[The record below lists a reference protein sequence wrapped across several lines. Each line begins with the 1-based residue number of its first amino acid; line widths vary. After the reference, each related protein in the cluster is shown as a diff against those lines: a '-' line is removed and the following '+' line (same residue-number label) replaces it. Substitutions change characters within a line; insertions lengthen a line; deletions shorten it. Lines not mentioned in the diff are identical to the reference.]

1 MPTPRGLP
9 GLVQIFRDVRRAH
22 HLCPLVAACAAESPY
37 RDVAELPAAG
47 HYIGRDRTPALGAF
61 LDEVRTDHTGFLAFC
76 RRCSTRG
83 LNTRAA
89 LPEARRSLVSSDSP
103 DRSTTIVIASP
114 YIASRSVG
122 GCHADVRRPR
132 AEHHL
137 RHQRGRRMAVGL
149 CYDVGDTFVRR
160 NVRVRSRYSN
170 GPSAR
175 QSK

>member
-1 MPTPRGLP
+1 M
-9 GLVQIFRDVRRAH
+9 FRDVRRAH

-37 RDVAELPAAG
+37 RDVRELPAAG
-47 HYIGRDRTPALGAF
+47 HYIGRDRAPALRAF
-61 LDEVRTDHTGFLAFC
+61 LDEVRTDHTGFLALC

-89 LPEARRSLVSSDSP
+89 LPEARRSPVSSDSP
-103 DRSTTIVIASP
+103 DRSTPS

-137 RHQRGRRMAVGL
+137 RQQRGRRMARGS
-149 CYDVGDTFVRR
+149 CYDAGDTFMRR